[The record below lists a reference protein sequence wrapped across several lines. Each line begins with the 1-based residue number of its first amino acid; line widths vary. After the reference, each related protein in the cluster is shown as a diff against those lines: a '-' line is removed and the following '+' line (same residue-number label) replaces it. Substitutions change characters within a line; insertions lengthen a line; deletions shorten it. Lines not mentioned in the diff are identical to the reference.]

1 MYASNILL
9 FEGQWWVFF
18 NPFFLIPNF
27 VQGQVMG
34 LRDLAVEEQTTIVL
48 TRKLQ
53 KPTLTLCC
61 CELRKCG
68 ARQSCWGLRV
78 WDSEWVREKVGAWW
92 RRLRMTHF
100 PPEIPNYKILRATD
114 CSYSCEGMGES
125 PSKSPLIHPP
135 CSTLC
140 AVGYGLLSVVTL
152 VVTSLSDSA
161 L

>member
-1 MYASNILL
+1 MRLWQL
-9 FEGQWWVFF
+9 FWKVAATVAALENSRIFCSPLWVEG
-18 NPFFLIPNF
+18 FLNNSSS
-27 VQGQVMG
+27 QLG
-34 LRDLAVEEQTTIVL
+34 
-48 TRKLQ
+48 
-53 KPTLTLCC
+53 
-61 CELRKCG
+61 CELLKAAPHLLLLPDLLSHFCATG
-68 ARQSCWGLRV
+68 FQPSVTKPSW
-78 WDSEWVREKVGAWW
+78 EKVGAWW

-114 CSYSCEGMGES
+114 CSYSREGMGES

-161 L
+161 LW